1 MRRLDDE
8 QFNNEGITPENIGGH
23 TNNPPQSMMGGQGQ
37 EGQMTAPSMESASA
51 SISINVSLSVSEEN
65 LNVQPAQTETAE
77 SVIRGRDCFG
87 GMLSVGTKFIPQA
100 KSFESALSN
109 DGQRQGQIQ
118 ENARQFFA
126 NTSHSFEST
135 LPRYRSFDQ
144 NLDQSSDTQSK
155 SVFIEPMV
163 PDKVGLCAK
172 KSKLQSDSSNVLE
185 IPIHLDRRRH
195 SFGGNEEKLEASVFT
210 MRHSSSGEEPRRVLK
225 KQIAI
230 DVEEP
235 SRLDSGK
242 FSPRASL
249 TAEEEKR
256 VISHYNIDSFSS
268 SHQISQ
274 HQHVTVIR
282 TPPGGVVRG
291 HHSQSVWIR
300 DQDVTSHES
309 EGHLDFSDIQI
320 KPKINIISNESAI
333 SSNFKRSHF
342 LEPRDTLR
350 VQRGFSSGSEDSPGT
365 SSSREPSPF
374 RKESVRSVSPYSKER
389 YKLSAPTPVIKTQVK
404 KEAFEIGYELTKQS
418 SSGSSDAG
426 SSSGPTFP
434 DYIANIVITSETGE
448 SVKCKTEDVEI
459 PEGMHRRQVHPGNF
473 KKHLHARYL
482 KSLRSRHSSSSTDT
496 SQEYLSQDRS
506 DSFNRSSSDVFD
518 STENESFNKDTYLRP
533 VYIGRNGS
541 SDKSDDSDVQ
551 MGSVIKSPRGQLQP
565 PSTEQQPLDLSQSL
579 PETYPEDIGE
589 PLRPESGSSQGQSL
603 SVEAPRSRGSIGLSP
618 HTLSAQSHLGH
629 HAHSDPDLLSPSMI
643 RASSP
648 SVFQR
653 SPHLQQQL
661 VQSPQSPL
669 CSVPE
674 GDRIFHFNFP
684 SPFEGAHIH
693 SDPENFG
700 TPSPMSPG
708 LHFTFPPRSALL
720 NASTEVNR
728 LPVPVSPRAYYHTQS
743 LPVHNPP
750 HRSHSVSYGESM
762 INEARRTFSDSDA
775 YLCPVC
781 GQVFP
786 SYDNLAKHMAKHLP
800 TETVRT
806 GDNNKIHYCK
816 VCNRSFSR
824 SDMLT
829 RHMRLHTGLK
839 PYECT
844 DCGQVFSR
852 SDHLNTHKRTHTG
865 EKPYRCPQCPYAACR
880 RDMITRH
887 MRTHTKRSAK
897 RGKYLSVPERESH
910 EVRKSS
916 ISSTDTTSSQ
926 EMTRTFSASSGDS
939 LDLDI
944 GPGFSQSKLRS
955 KSLASMDSTE
965 MEFTHS
971 KSLWSAAST
980 ESGVFEDQSQG
991 HSKGQMLKQS
1001 RSFEVGQVKGQLISQ
1016 SRSFESRYDGKK
1028 FLAAQHFRQMRNISS
1043 TSFESFESHDDILSK
1058 TDSIAEDTISELGE
1072 CQGEDGTASLPIEPE
1087 SLEKCSLAEKTGDS

>member
-1 MRRLDDE
+1 MRRLDNE
-8 QFNNEGITPENIGGH
+8 QFNNEGITPENLGGQ
-23 TNNPPQSMMGGQGQ
+23 TINPLQSMMGGQGQ
-37 EGQMTAPSMESASA
+37 EGHMTGSGMEAASA
-51 SISINVSLSVSEEN
+51 SIAINVSLSMSQEN
-65 LNVQPAQTETAE
+65 LSSHQQLSEGTE
-77 SVIRGRDCFG
+77 SVIRTRQNLGN
-87 GMLSVGTKFIPQA
+87 MLTVGTKFVPQA
-100 KSFESALSN
+100 KSFESALSS
-109 DGQRQGQIQ
+109 DGQRQGQSQ
-118 ENARQFFA
+118 EKSKQYFA
-126 NTSHSFEST
+126 NTAHSFEST
-135 LPRYRSFDQ
+135 LPRYQSFDQ
-144 NLDQSSDTQSK
+144 SLDTQSE
-155 SVFIEPMV
+155 SVFLEPMV
-163 PDKVGLCAK
+163 PEKSGLSAN
-172 KSKLQSDSSNVLE
+172 KSKFQSESSNVLE
-185 IPIHLDRRRH
+185 IPIGLDRRRH
-195 SFGGNEEKLEASVFT
+195 SFGGNEERLESSVFT
-210 MRHSSSGEEPRRVLK
+210 MRHSSSGEEPRRVLR

-235 SRLDSGK
+235 VKLDSGK
-242 FSPRASL
+242 FSPHASI

-256 VISHYNIDSFSS
+256 VLSHYNIETYSS
-268 SHQISQ
+268 SRQISQ

-282 TPPGGVVRG
+282 TPPGGVVKG
-291 HHSQSVWIR
+291 THSPSAWGSSEQEDISL
-300 DQDVTSHES
+300 ES
-309 EGHLDFSDIQI
+309 EINPDYSDIQT
-320 KPKINIISNESAI
+320 KPKINIISNESTI
-333 SSNFKRSHF
+333 SPKFKRSHY

-374 RKESVRSVSPYSKER
+374 RKETVRAVSPYSKER
-389 YKLSAPTPVIKTQVK
+389 YKLSTPTPVIKTQVK
-404 KEAFEIGYELTKQS
+404 KEASEIGYELTKQS

-434 DYIANIVITSETGE
+434 EYCANIVITSETGE
-448 SVKCKTEDVEI
+448 SIKCKTEDVEI
-459 PEGMHRRQVHPGNF
+459 PEGMHRRHLHPGNF

-482 KSLRSRHSSSSTDT
+482 KSLRSRYSSSSTDT
-496 SQEYLSQDRS
+496 SQEYLSQERS
-506 DSFNRSSSDVFD
+506 DSFNRSSSEVFD
-518 STENESFNKDTYLRP
+518 STENDSFNKDKHLRP
-533 VYIGRNGS
+533 VYIIRNGS
-541 SDKSDDSDVQ
+541 SDKSDDDVQ
-551 MGSVIKSPRGQLQP
+551 MGSVIKPPQRAQMHS

-579 PETYPEDIGE
+579 PETYTQGLSE
-589 PLRPESGSSQGQSL
+589 PTGPGPGSNLGHSL
-603 SVEAPRSRGSIGLSP
+603 SVDAPRPHASLGLSP
-618 HTLSAQSHLGH
+618 HGLTARSPLGH

-708 LHFTFPPRSALL
+708 LHFTFPPRAALL
-720 NASTEVNR
+720 SANSEVNR
-728 LPVPVSPRAYYHTQS
+728 LAVSPRAFYPSQTIPIHT
-743 LPVHNPP
+743 PP
-750 HRSHSVSYGESM
+750 HRGHPVSYGEGHIKES
-762 INEARRTFSDSDA
+762 RRTFSDSDA

-916 ISSTDTTSSQ
+916 VSSTDTTSSQ
-926 EMTRTFSASSGDS
+926 EMTRTYSASSGDS
-939 LDLDI
+939 LDLDV
-944 GPGFSQSKLRS
+944 GLGSSMSKLRS

-965 MEFTHS
+965 MDLQHT
-971 KSLWSAAST
+971 KSQLWSTAST
-980 ESGVFEDQSQG
+980 ESGVFEDSSQG
-991 HSKGQMLKQS
+991 HSKGQMLTQS
-1001 RSFEVGQVKGQLISQ
+1001 RSFEVGQVKNQTVSQ
-1016 SRSFESRYDGKK
+1016 SRSFESRFEGKK
-1028 FLAAQHFRQMRNISS
+1028 FLSAQHFRQMRNISS
-1043 TSFESFESHDDILSK
+1043 TSFESFDSHDDILSR

-1072 CQGEDGTASLPIEPE
+1072 VQGEDGTSQLPIEPE